1 MADISQITLP
11 SGSTYDIKDATAR
24 ELIGDLS
31 KYTKFLGV
39 TTTALTDG
47 ATTNPIIV
55 NGQSVTAQ
63 SGNIV
68 TYGSSE
74 FIFNG
79 TAWQAF
85 GDLSGLG
92 SLAYKN
98 SVSATSTPSGSITQP
113 TITVTP
119 ATGTVNSITD
129 VGALP
134 ELTTTVSNE
143 ILTLGW
149 SAGTLPTKGANTSV
163 VTGITSATASKS
175 GNTATADV
183 TAKRYTL
190 GIPLETLNR
199 TITMTCSANGTIS

>member
-63 SGNIV
+63 SGNIA

-98 SVSATSTPSGSITQP
+98 SASATYTPSGTIIQP

-119 ATGTVNSITD
+119 STGTVNSITD

-143 ILTLGW
+143 ILTIGW

-163 VTGITSATASKS
+163 VTGITSATASQI
-175 GNTATADV
+175 NF
-183 TAKRYTL
+183 
-190 GIPLETLNR
+190 
-199 TITMTCSANGTIS
+199 NGTEATIVSN